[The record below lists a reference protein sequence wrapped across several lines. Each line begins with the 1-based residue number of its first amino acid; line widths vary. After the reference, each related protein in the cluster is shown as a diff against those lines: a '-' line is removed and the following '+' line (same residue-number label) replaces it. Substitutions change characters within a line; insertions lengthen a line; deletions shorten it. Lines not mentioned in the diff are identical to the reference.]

1 MSVEGYREREEPHM
15 SETRKRNVGI
25 LLFERAELL
34 DFAGPYEAFSS
45 ATIDGEKCFNTFTVG
60 QQKGV
65 ITSNNGLPCGVEYS
79 FEDAPDIDVLVVPGG
94 QGTRTEIDNPVVID
108 WIKDVAG
115 KAELMTSVCTGS
127 FLLAKAGLL
136 SGNKATT
143 HWGSI
148 QRLRE
153 AFPDTEVLEQV
164 RFVDDGFVVS
174 SAGVSA
180 GIDMSLHVIERLCG
194 VDAARSSARL
204 MEYDY
209 WPDPALAT
217 TAG

>member
-1 MSVEGYREREEPHM
+1 M
-15 SETRKRNVGI
+15 TDAKTRNVGI
-25 LLFERAELL
+25 LLFEKAELL

-45 ATIDGEKCFNTFTVG
+45 AGRYDGVPYFNTFSVG
-60 QQKGV
+60 QEKGT
-65 ITSNNGLPCGVEYS
+65 ITSNNGLPCGVEYG
-79 FEDAPDIDVLVVPGG
+79 FDDAPAIDILVVPGG

-108 WIKDVAG
+108 WINAIAG
-115 KAELMTSVCTGS
+115 TAELITSVCTGS

-136 SGNKATT
+136 KGKKATT
-143 HWGSI
+143 HWGSVE
-148 QRLRE
+148 RMKE
-153 AFPDTEVLEQV
+153 TFPGTEVFENV

-194 VDAARSSARL
+194 RDAAASSARL

-209 WPDPALAT
+209 WPNPA
-217 TAG
+217 TAEAAD